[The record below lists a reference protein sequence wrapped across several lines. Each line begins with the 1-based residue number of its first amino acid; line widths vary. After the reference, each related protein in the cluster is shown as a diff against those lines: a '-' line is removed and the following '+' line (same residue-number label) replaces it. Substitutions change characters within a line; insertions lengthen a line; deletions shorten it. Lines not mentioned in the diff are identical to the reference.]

1 MKAQLI
7 AATIAAAAVLS
18 ACSKHEGVHAVD
30 KLKEAEAA
38 ALAKAPKAEEV
49 KFDDHG
55 QPTFAET
62 SGAAAEAD
70 AAAHAVDTA
79 AAATA
84 TPAADAATAQP
95 TTDAAAATETTT
107 EAQATTTN
115 P

>member
-1 MKAQLI
+1 MKVQLI

-70 AAAHAVDTA
+70 AATTA
-79 AAATA
+79 T

-95 TTDAAAATETTT
+95 ATDAAAATETAT

>member
-62 SGAAAEAD
+62 SGAAD
-70 AAAHAVDTA
+70 AAAN
-79 AAATA
+79 A

-95 TTDAAAATETTT
+95 VTDAAAATQTTT

>member
-62 SGAAAEAD
+62 SGAAAAD
-70 AAAHAVDTA
+70 

-95 TTDAAAATETTT
+95 ATDAAAATETTT
-107 EAQATTTN
+107 EAQATTAN

>member
-7 AATIAAAAVLS
+7 AAIIAAAAVLS

-70 AAAHAVDTA
+70 AAA
-79 AAATA
+79 TA

-95 TTDAAAATETTT
+95 ATDAAAATQTTT